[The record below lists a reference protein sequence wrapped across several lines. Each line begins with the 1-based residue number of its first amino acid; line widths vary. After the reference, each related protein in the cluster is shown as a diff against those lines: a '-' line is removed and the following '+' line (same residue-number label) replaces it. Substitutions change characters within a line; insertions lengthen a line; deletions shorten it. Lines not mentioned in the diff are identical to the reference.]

1 MSKYYRMVTAVLFFF
16 LHVFRVLVAVT
27 ELFCILHFGLSF
39 HVEEICIKEGD
50 NHQKTGPK
58 TGRTD
63 PYLQKGLFPS
73 VWLNNAFIS
82 FFIKTSKCYKQSHLF
97 ICYLFGLYP
106 AVITQNMKN
115 ENSTKELKIEI
126 KFCLGLIQ
134 GTNKSA
140 ESKRNHHLHN
150 Y

>member
-16 LHVFRVLVAVT
+16 LHAFRILVAVT

-63 PYLQKGLFPS
+63 GPLSPKRPFPERM
-73 VWLNNAFIS
+73 
-82 FFIKTSKCYKQSHLF
+82 IKQCVH
-97 ICYLFGLYP
+97 
-106 AVITQNMKN
+106 
-115 ENSTKELKIEI
+115 
-126 KFCLGLIQ
+126 
-134 GTNKSA
+134 
-140 ESKRNHHLHN
+140 
-150 Y
+150 

>member
-1 MSKYYRMVTAVLFFF
+1 MPDGDSSFVLFPPCFSSF
-16 LHVFRVLVAVT
+16 SGSHWTILHFT
-27 ELFCILHFGLSF
+27 HFGLSF
-39 HVEEICIKEGD
+39 HVEEICIKEDD

-140 ESKRNHHLHN
+140 ESKHNHHLHN